1 MADRPYSRIYHEI
14 VDDPDFERVYGNR
27 TALGAWL
34 QMLLTADAMYP
45 ASAPMPP
52 RDPTVRLLIASG
64 LVIEKPGNRYSI
76 KGLQAERER
85 RSASSRIGAV
95 KRWENERNANAMP
108 RRDETS
114 KDKTSNGANAPI
126 PGTFMGMRPKAT
138 ASLDDIRRQDE
149 EAWIKCADCGV
160 IGREHPAG
168 GEHKYR
174 AELRSVS

>member
-1 MADRPYSRIYHEI
+1 MTVRTYCRVYHEI

-52 RDPTVRLLIASG
+52 RDPTVRLLIESG

-85 RSASSRIGAV
+85 RSASARIGAA
-95 KRWENERNANAMP
+95 KRWDTERNANAMP

-114 KDKTSNGANAPI
+114 KDKPSNGANAPAS
-126 PGTFMGMRPKAT
+126 GGAFMSFRPKASP
-138 ASLDDIRRQDE
+138 SLEDVRRQDE
-149 EAWIKCADCGV
+149 EAWTLKCADCGTV
-160 IGREHPAG
+160 KRKHPTG
-168 GEHKYR
+168 GEHQFR
-174 AELRSVS
+174 PS

>member
-1 MADRPYSRIYHEI
+1 MTDRPYSRIYHEI

-76 KGLQAERER
+76 KGLRAERER
-85 RSASSRIGAV
+85 RSAIGRNAAD
-95 KRWENERNANAMP
+95 KRWQSERNANAMP

-114 KDKTSNGANAPI
+114 KDKQVGANAPE
-126 PGTFMGMRPKAT
+126 PGVFLGMRPKVT
-138 ASLDDIRRQDE
+138 ASLDDIRRQE
-149 EAWIKCADCGV
+149 QEAWTKCSDCGKL
-160 IGREHPAG
+160 GREHSADG
-168 GEHKYR
+168 KHKFTPG
-174 AELRSVS
+174 LRSVS